1 MLPKWLRALWG
12 GLPVPK
18 SDSRVVWHALCA
30 ESAPVLTA
38 GLIEE
43 RASPVLII
51 TPSLERAERW
61 LAVLLRLGIPESRLL
76 RVPPALTPI
85 MEPTGVEREVLH
97 ERIRAMRALWRGEAL
112 CIIAPVSAA
121 LQRTMPPAQFE
132 AECLRLG
139 IAEPNTAESDL
150 SDRSDLVIQIEPEAL
165 VRRLL
170 EAGYE
175 YEEPV
180 RLPGH
185 FARRGGIVDVFPMGA
200 ASPVRVEFFGDEI
213 VSLRRFDPTS
223 QRSISS
229 LRSVLIPPAREVPM
243 GNPVV
248 AERVRAEW
256 EAQIAEQPATLQPTL
271 RENLEADLQPLA
283 QGVPFDRLEIYL
295 PWLVSERA
303 CLVDYL
309 TLDALLILEEPLLLQ
324 MAWERLQE
332 EVQQSLD
339 SRASRGDLI
348 PLKAELYLETPA
360 SLHARCPTLVL
371 ESGLPAVSDG
381 SDMSDR
387 SDLSDKPE
395 RVIVAVGTRSLET
408 TRGRLPDLWNSLRR
422 WHEAGYQIVIATDR
436 PHQVKRA
443 LQEAALPWHG
453 SDESDK
459 SDKSDRFDEPEGLDA
474 CPLLLWRGNLGG
486 GFVWEA
492 QRFALITDAELFERN
507 RLRLPPRRFNEGIPI
522 TSIMDLQPGDY
533 VVHIHHGIGIF
544 RGLTTLERDGAR
556 REYLLI
562 EYAHPDRI
570 FVPTDQLDRIQKY
583 IAPDDKPPEI
593 HRLNSQQWVRRVAQA
608 RRKAREVALELL
620 RLYTTREKATRPPAD
635 PDTPWQEEMEASFP
649 YIETPSQL
657 QAIQEVKRDLE
668 SPHPMDR
675 LLVGDVGFGKTEVA
689 LRAAFKA
696 IMSGRQVALL
706 CPTTVLAY
714 QHWQTFLERFEPF
727 GVQVELLSR
736 LISPAEQKRIL
747 HGLKTGAVDMVIGT
761 HRLLSRDVQFKNLGL
776 VIIDEEQRFGVM
788 QKERFKQLRGT
799 VDVLSMSATP
809 IPRTLYMALTEIR
822 DMSLINDPPPG
833 RLPIRT
839 YLLPRT
845 DWTIREA
852 ILRELQREGQVFYVV
867 PRVQGIEQVAEHLKQ
882 LVPHARIAVAHG
894 QMPAQQME
902 STVLAFYQHRYDVLV
917 STTIIENGLD
927 MPNVNTLIVEGAERF
942 GLAQL
947 YQLRGRVG
955 RSDRQAYAYFLFE
968 AGKLGAKAEE
978 RLQALKEFSHLGSGF
993 ALALRDLEI
1002 RGAGNLLGEEQHGA
1016 MRMVGF
1022 ELYQA
1027 MLREAIRQLRRAS
1040 VPHDSRANL
1049 TEGGIETEQQ
1059 EPLLEESLPPI
1070 QLPIDAYIPSD
1081 YIASEA
1087 QRLGY
1092 YKRIAGSRT
1101 RAELK
1106 DLVRELRDRYGALPT
1121 PLKNLLR
1128 LMEVRVVAHEVG
1140 VAMMLTEKGRLLV
1153 KFKPD
1158 RELKASWQLALQKQF
1173 PSLRT
1178 QPDELNLPLGKQPLE
1193 TLLSAL
1199 NTLKSLQETLQE
1211 RRT

>member
-18 SDSRVVWHALCA
+18 PEGTVSWSALCA

-38 GLIEE
+38 GLIEAQ
-43 RASPVLII
+43 ASPVLIL

-97 ERIRAMRALWRGEAL
+97 ERIQALRALQRGEAL

-121 LQRTMPPAQFE
+121 LQRTMPPPQFE

-139 IAEPNTAESDL
+139 IAAPNATESDPPER
-150 SDRSDLVIQIEPEAL
+150 SDRVIQIEPEVL

-200 ASPVRVEFFGDEI
+200 GSPVRIEFFGDEI
-213 VSLRRFDPTS
+213 ASLRRFDPNS

-243 GNPVV
+243 GNPLVV
-248 AERVRAEW
+248 ERVRAEW
-256 EAQIAEQPATLQPTL
+256 EAQIAEQPAALQPAL
-271 RENLEADLQPLA
+271 RENLEADMQPLT
-283 QGVPFDRLEIYL
+283 QGMPFDRLEIYL

-309 TLDALLILEEPLLLQ
+309 PSDALLILEEPLLLQ

-348 PLKAELYLETPA
+348 PLKAELYLQAPT
-360 SLHARCPTLVL
+360 SLHARCSTLVL
-371 ESGLPAVSDG
+371 ESGLAEA

-387 SDLSDKPE
+387 SDMSDKSD
-395 RVIVAVGTRSLET
+395 RVVVAVGTRSLET

-422 WHEAGYQIVIATDR
+422 WHEANYQIVIATDR

-443 LQEAALPWHG
+443 LQEAALPWHEPDG
-453 SDESDK
+453 SDK
-459 SDKSDRFDEPEGLDA
+459 SEGTR
-474 CPLLLWRGNLGG
+474 PLLLWRGNLGG
-486 GFVWEA
+486 GFVWDA

-620 RLYTTREKATRPPAD
+620 RLYATREKATRPPAD

-657 QAIQEVKRDLE
+657 QAIREVKRDLE

-696 IMSGRQVALL
+696 IMAGRQVALL

-822 DMSLINDPPPG
+822 DMSLISDPPPG

-894 QMPAQQME
+894 QMPAQRME
-902 STVLAFYQHRYDVLV
+902 STVLAFYQHRYDVLI

-955 RSDRQAYAYFLFE
+955 RSDRQAYAYFLFKP
-968 AGKLGAKAEE
+968 GKLGAKAEE

-1027 MLREAIRQLRRAS
+1027 MLREAIRQLRKGALA
-1040 VPHDSRANL
+1040 PIGD
-1049 TEGGIETEQQ
+1049 EDQ

-1070 QLPIDAYIPSD
+1070 QLPLDAYIPAD
-1081 YIASEA
+1081 YITSEA

-1101 RAELK
+1101 RTELK
-1106 DLVRELRDRYGALPT
+1106 DLVRELRDRYGALPP

-1140 VAMMLTEKGRLLV
+1140 VATMLTENGRLLV

-1158 RELKASWQLALQKQF
+1158 RELRVSWQLALQKQF

-1178 QPDELNLPLGKQPLE
+1178 QPDELSLPLGKQPLE

-1199 NTLKSLQETLQE
+1199 NALKSLQDISPPAHEGIGAVPSPL
-1211 RRT
+1211 